1 MDKAISSI
9 SSINSQPDSPDEEL
23 WRHELLAQCEAAVKN
38 LDFSTLD
45 LAAIQQADPPSLYDF
60 FAELET
66 LRNEQKRGN
75 RKFSDVL
82 SNFTS
87 LLENMRDDRQ
97 QAAEKSMDDLKAS
110 GEKVDRSLALGLID
124 LRDRLDRIL
133 ANAAHAPMEVK
144 VGLFG
149 KKITPSAWK
158 THCESLK
165 ILSQH
170 FQPMLAAAGLERIST
185 IGLCYNP
192 SEMKAVSAPANENLG
207 SLRVIRELLPG
218 YHWQGQCL
226 RPAEVEVQS
235 ELTSI

>member
-1 MDKAISSI
+1 MDETISTIHLEPAST
-9 SSINSQPDSPDEEL
+9 DEEL
-23 WRHELLAQCEAAVKN
+23 WRSELLAHCESAVKN

-45 LAAIQQADPPSLYDF
+45 FAAVTQTDPPSLYNF
-60 FAELET
+60 FAELAT

-87 LLENMRDDRQ
+87 LLENMRDDRE
-97 QAAEKSMDDLKAS
+97 QAAQKSFDELKTS

-124 LRDRLDRIL
+124 LADRLDRIL
-133 ANAAHAPMEVK
+133 ANAAQSPIKVK

-149 KKITPSAWK
+149 KTSIPSAWQK
-158 THCESLK
+158 HCESLE
-165 ILSQH
+165 ILSHH
-170 FQPMLAAAGLERIST
+170 FQPVLAAAGIERIAT
-185 IGLCYNP
+185 TGLCYNP

-207 SLRVIRELLPG
+207 SLHVIRELLPG

-226 RPAEVEVQS
+226 RPAEVEVEAPS
-235 ELTSI
+235 ELTAI